1 MRIKTF
7 QVGETIRLENHPIG
21 GGKGLS
27 GLIVRKIVTQST
39 RTEIYEVLLSNGR
52 LVAKT
57 AEQLQ
62 YVIIR
67 QDGVEINV

>member
-7 QVGETIRLENHPIG
+7 QVGETIRLENHPTG